1 MGLGAE
7 SSTSCRG
14 QEFLSEILAGL
25 NCFCPPPCGHYLKKD
40 NTLAFKTST
49 FSLFVFF

>member
-7 SSTSCRG
+7 SSTSCHG

-40 NTLAFKTST
+40 NTLAFKTSPP
-49 FSLFVFF
+49 LFVFF